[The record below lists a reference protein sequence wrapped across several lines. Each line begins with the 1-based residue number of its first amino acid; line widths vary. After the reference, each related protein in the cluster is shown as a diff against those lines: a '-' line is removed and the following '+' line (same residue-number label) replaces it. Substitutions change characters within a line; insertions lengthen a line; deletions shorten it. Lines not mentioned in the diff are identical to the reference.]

1 MKKAFII
8 LLGVVAVLAANLS
21 VKAQEA
27 TIATTPVKGDVLRTQ
42 ISFITDGN
50 WNDGGNWSTGV
61 VPAPG
66 SDVVIMANVVIPA
79 GYTAVANEVNI
90 EGGSITVADGGQL
103 RHNTENL
110 VVTMKK
116 SIEPYCEINGIG
128 NYYLLGFPFSENVD
142 VPAIMTFAPGN
153 DFYKFDSNSPGAEW
167 RNSKQEAVATVGGTT
182 GYLYANP
189 DAIELSL
196 TGKTYTSYHE
206 ETKTVTIPYSEDL
219 TDLSN
224 GWALLGNP
232 YTCNAYIYYY
242 NSDNELVPMDYM
254 VYDTNGELMTLS
266 GEPVAPM
273 QGFFVKVTENT
284 MVYIKSYA
292 DHEYVDLGL
301 PSGTLWATCN
311 VGAYAPEEY
320 GDYFA
325 WGETLP
331 KETYNWSTYRYCN
344 GEENAL
350 IKYCS
355 NSDYGYN
362 GFVDNLTYLL
372 PEDDAATSNW
382 GSNWRMPYWDEWQEL
397 IDNTTSVWTMQNGV
411 YGRLFTAQ
419 NGNNLFLPAA
429 GIYRDDLF
437 LGAGIEADYWSR
449 TLDEYP
455 TYVLTFEFNSSLCGG
470 DYDRRFYG
478 FPVRPVRSGIPPMG
492 AINGKFTVNEEGNQ
506 VYFSQG
512 NLQYIIYY
520 GTHYWKFAENQWDY
534 LGNNGQISNNQYVNR
549 DLFGWGTS
557 GYAHGA
563 VCWRPWSTSTNWSD
577 YYAYGNWE
585 YNLYDQ
591 NGQADWGY
599 NPISNGGNQPNRW
612 RTPTNTEWFYVFN
625 TRTTNSGIR
634 YAKANV
640 NSVNGV
646 ILLPDDWSTSYY
658 SLNNTN
664 SSDAS
669 FSSNTITAS
678 QWNTLEQ
685 HGAVYLPAAGCR
697 YGTSLP
703 FIGDIGHYWSTSSL
717 YPDAYELYF
726 DDSSLLPQYNRG
738 RYLGCSVRLVCDV
751 E

>member
-1 MKKAFII
+1 
-8 LLGVVAVLAANLS
+8 
-21 VKAQEA
+21 
-27 TIATTPVKGDVLRTQ
+27 
-42 ISFITDGN
+42 
-50 WNDGGNWSTGV
+50 
-61 VPAPG
+61 
-66 SDVVIMANVVIPA
+66 
-79 GYTAVANEVNI
+79 
-90 EGGSITVADGGQL
+90 
-103 RHNTENL
+103 
-110 VVTMKK
+110 
-116 SIEPYCEINGIG
+116 
-128 NYYLLGFPFSENVD
+128 
-142 VPAIMTFAPGN
+142 
-153 DFYKFDSNSPGAEW
+153 
-167 RNSKQEAVATVGGTT
+167 
-182 GYLYANP
+182 
-189 DAIELSL
+189 
-196 TGKTYTSYHE
+196 
-206 ETKTVTIPYSEDL
+206 
-219 TDLSN
+219 
-224 GWALLGNP
+224 
-232 YTCNAYIYYY
+232 
-242 NSDNELVPMDYM
+242 
-254 VYDTNGELMTLS
+254 
-266 GEPVAPM
+266 
-273 QGFFVKVTENT
+273 
-284 MVYIKSYA
+284 
-292 DHEYVDLGL
+292 
-301 PSGTLWATCN
+301 
-311 VGAYAPEEY
+311 
-320 GDYFA
+320 
-325 WGETLP
+325 
-331 KETYNWSTYRYCN
+331 
-344 GEENAL
+344 
-350 IKYCS
+350 
-355 NSDYGYN
+355 
-362 GFVDNLTYLL
+362 
-372 PEDDAATSNW
+372 
-382 GSNWRMPYWDEWQEL
+382 
-397 IDNTTSVWTMQNGV
+397 
-411 YGRLFTAQ
+411 
-419 NGNNLFLPAA
+419 
-429 GIYRDDLF
+429 
-437 LGAGIEADYWSR
+437 
-449 TLDEYP
+449 
-455 TYVLTFEFNSSLCGG
+455 
-470 DYDRRFYG
+470 
-478 FPVRPVRSGIPPMG
+478 MG